1 MSSKIT
7 FFLLYAFSFLKDF
20 SLIGGIL
27 SILYLAHSFSE
38 AEIFLLLGMYQGSIL
53 LAEIPTGYI
62 ASRFGDRKAVISG
75 MVFYILAVSLLLF
88 ATNFLVFACVQIV
101 FALSVAF
108 LSGSFSSFLSGFS
121 LHFWKNFVEIRSRT
135 RSLGLIAGLLS
146 VSMGTAMLPLWFESI
161 FLIQIFTT
169 LFALIFFV
177 FLPTFIEDNKKISK
191 NFSAMWQE
199 TKKVF
204 AYKKIFYSAFFCLF
218 FSGNRGSNLL
228 SFSDRLCYS
237 VIFKGV
243 SWYFSRTFY
252 GFLAYIFAYF

>member
-88 ATNFLVFACVQIV
+88 ATNFLVFAFVQIV

-121 LHFWKNFVEIRSRT
+121 LHF
-135 RSLGLIAGLLS
+135 
-146 VSMGTAMLPLWFESI
+146 
-161 FLIQIFTT
+161 
-169 LFALIFFV
+169 
-177 FLPTFIEDNKKISK
+177 
-191 NFSAMWQE
+191 
-199 TKKVF
+199 
-204 AYKKIFYSAFFCLF
+204 
-218 FSGNRGSNLL
+218 
-228 SFSDRLCYS
+228 
-237 VIFKGV
+237 
-243 SWYFSRTFY
+243 
-252 GFLAYIFAYF
+252 